1 MPANVLEI
9 RINELKKEAVA
20 KKQAVD
26 TRGAFLKMKQV
37 KTTQNDI
44 LKLDGQLLML
54 EQQRGMI
61 ESAHFNKQVFQGLE
75 TGKKAVDAMQKDMD
89 VEAMEELQDEIKE
102 QAEKQQEL
110 DDVFI
115 KHGQEAMEGL
125 ADELDELEAEFAALE
140 MESEPVAVGTI
151 HVPG

>member
-9 RINELKKEAVA
+9 RINELKKETVA
-20 KKQAVD
+20 KKLAVD

-37 KTTQNDI
+37 KTAQNDI
-44 LKLDGQLLML
+44 LKLDGQLLTL
-54 EQQRGMI
+54 EQQHGMI

-75 TGKKAVDAMQKDMD
+75 TGKQAVDAMQKDMD

-115 KHGQEAMEGL
+115 KHG
-125 ADELDELEAEFAALE
+125 
-140 MESEPVAVGTI
+140 
-151 HVPG
+151 

>member
-1 MPANVLEI
+1 
-9 RINELKKEAVA
+9 
-20 KKQAVD
+20 
-26 TRGAFLKMKQV
+26 MKQM
-37 KTTQNDI
+37 KTAQNDI

-102 QAEKQQEL
+102 QVEKQQEL

-115 KHGQEAMEGL
+115 KHGQEAMDGL
-125 ADELDELEAEFAALE
+125 ADELDELEAEMAALE

-151 HVPG
+151 HVPGQASKVPAKAQKEAEQDELEAMMAM